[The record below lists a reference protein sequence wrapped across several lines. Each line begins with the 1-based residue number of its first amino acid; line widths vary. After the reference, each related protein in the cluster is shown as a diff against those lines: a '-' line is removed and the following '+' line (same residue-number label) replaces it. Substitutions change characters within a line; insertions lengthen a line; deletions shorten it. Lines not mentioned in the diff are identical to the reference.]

1 MVYVRKR
8 CDIIRK
14 TNPFA
19 GCHMLIYYRFNNF
32 CSFHCESEFSM
43 NAPTGK
49 VKKRFPDNFVETPDG
64 GALLK
69 SAVIVGENA
78 GGKSNFINS
87 LKYLK
92 SLFVTNSLVKAVRP
106 YINAAS
112 LMEEKNP
119 VQKFELCFTSGSGK
133 IYVYHL
139 HLDESGI
146 LYEELQSLK
155 KRNAA
160 AATLFKA
167 IKQEDGTWVASTKQA
182 GGLAGNI
189 NKFLAEDSMGLLVSK
204 FALLGDEDAKAV
216 VEWMTEVLYPEALA
230 SDHLQDVFRREADL
244 KILKDERYLEIF
256 RMVDYSICSIELDQ
270 EKPYSK
276 TVIVRKDENGNEFR
290 REVQMDSTGV
300 REFFAWAVH
309 IFRVVYE
316 NKVVFA
322 DEMDRVLNPI
332 LADRVIAFINGTE
345 HHGQFI
351 FSTHNV
357 LHLDLK
363 TYMKEQIYFVTK
375 NREQLTSEM
384 YSLSDFPEV
393 RYETTKIYEFY
404 MKGIL
409 GGTAFE

>member
-1 MVYVRKR
+1 
-8 CDIIRK
+8 
-14 TNPFA
+14 
-19 GCHMLIYYRFNNF
+19 MLIYYRFNNF
-32 CSFHCESEFSM
+32 CSFNCESEFSM
-43 NAPTGK
+43 SAPTGK
-49 VKKRFPDNFVETPDG
+49 VKKRFPDNYVETAESFD
-64 GALLK
+64 LLK

-92 SLFVTNSLVKAVRP
+92 SLFVTNSQVKSVRP
-106 YINAAS
+106 YVNAAS
-112 LMEEKNP
+112 LNNEKNP
-119 VQKFELCFTSGSGK
+119 VQKFELCFRADNGK
-133 IYVYHL
+133 VYVYHL
-139 HLDESGI
+139 HLNECGI
-146 LYEELQSLK
+146 VYEKLQTLK
-155 KRNAA
+155 KRNAVASSVFRVERQDEGFHLEGPVGVKLPASVMQKLFSEDSIGLMVSKYALLGNADAVAVVDWVTNTLYPESLA
-160 AATLFKA
+160 ADKSDDV
-167 IKQEDGTWVASTKQA
+167 IKQE
-182 GGLAGNI
+182 
-189 NKFLAEDSMGLLVSK
+189 
-204 FALLGDEDAKAV
+204 
-216 VEWMTEVLYPEALA
+216 
-230 SDHLQDVFRREADL
+230 ADL
-244 KILKDERYLEIF
+244 RILEDERYLEIF
-256 RMVDYSICSIELDQ
+256 RMVDYSICGIELDR

-276 TVIVRKDENGNEFR
+276 TVIIRKDENGNLFR
-290 REVQMDSTGV
+290 RELQMDSTGV

-332 LADRVIAFINGTE
+332 LSDRVIAFVNGAE
-345 HHGQFI
+345 HNGQFI

-363 TYMKEQIYFVTK
+363 TYMKEQIYFITK

-409 GGTAFE
+409 GDTAFE

>member
-1 MVYVRKR
+1 
-8 CDIIRK
+8 
-14 TNPFA
+14 
-19 GCHMLIYYRFNNF
+19 MLIYYRFNNF
-32 CSFHCESEFSM
+32 CSFNCESEFSM

-49 VKKRFPDNFVETPDG
+49 VKKRFPDNFVEISG
-64 GALLK
+64 GFALLK

-78 GGKSNFINS
+78 GGKSNFISS

-92 SLFVTNSLVKAVRP
+92 SLFVTNSQVKSVRSFVNAV
-106 YINAAS
+106 S
-112 LMEEKNP
+112 LQEQKKPM
-119 VQKFELCFTSGSGK
+119 QKFEICFKTANGK

-146 LYEELQSLK
+146 SYEELQSLK

-160 AATLFKA
+160 AVSLFKA
-167 IKQEDGTWVASTKQA
+167 EKQEDGSWIAVAKEFTSFGKR
-182 GGLAGNI
+182 I
-189 NKFLAEDSMGLLVSK
+189 NKLLSGESMGLLVSK
-204 FALLGDEDAKAV
+204 LALLGDENALDV
-216 VEWMTEVLYPEALA
+216 VEWMTEVLYPESLT
-230 SDHLQDVFRREADL
+230 SEKSEDIIRLDADI
-244 KILKDERYLEIF
+244 KILKDDRYLEIF
-256 RMVDYSICSIELDQ
+256 RMVDYSICGVELDY
-270 EKPYSK
+270 ENPYSK
-276 TVIVRKDENGNEFR
+276 TTIIRKDENGNYFR
-290 REVQMDSTGV
+290 RELQMDSAGV

-332 LADRVIAFINGTE
+332 LSDRVIAFVNGTE
-345 HHGQFI
+345 HNGQFI

-363 TYMKEQIYFVTK
+363 TYMKEQIYFITK
-375 NREQLTSEM
+375 DRERLTSEL
-384 YSLSDFPEV
+384 YSLSDFPEI

-404 MKGIL
+404 LKGIL

>member
-1 MVYVRKR
+1 
-8 CDIIRK
+8 
-14 TNPFA
+14 
-19 GCHMLIYYRFNNF
+19 MLIYYRFNNF
-32 CSFHCESEFSM
+32 CSFNRESEFSM

-49 VKKRFPDNFVETPDG
+49 VKKRFPDNYVETAEGFDV
-64 GALLK
+64 LK

-92 SLFVTNSLVKAVRP
+92 SLFVTNSQVKSVRP
-106 YINAAS
+106 YVNAAS
-112 LMEEKNP
+112 LNDEKSP
-119 VQKFELCFTSGSGK
+119 VQKFELCFRADNGK
-133 IYVYHL
+133 VYVYYL
-139 HLDESGI
+139 HLNESGI
-146 LYEELQSLK
+146 VYEELQTLK
-155 KRNAA
+155 KRNAIA
-160 AATLFKA
+160 SSLFKA
-167 IKQEDGTWVASTKQA
+167 EKQFDGFWSISAKETS
-182 GGLAGNI
+182 GLRKRMD
-189 NKFLAEDSMGLLVSK
+189 KFLSGESIGLLVSK
-204 FALLGDEDAKAV
+204 FALLGDEDALEV
-216 VEWMTEVLYPEALA
+216 IGWMTEKLYPESLT
-230 SDHLQDVFRREADL
+230 SDMRDDVIKQDADMH
-244 KILKDERYLEIF
+244 ILEDERYLEIF
-256 RMVDYSICSIELDQ
+256 RMVDYSICGIELDK

-276 TVIVRKDENGNEFR
+276 TIIIRKDDNGNYFR
-290 REVQMDSTGV
+290 RELQMDSTGV

-332 LADRVIAFINGTE
+332 LSDRVIAFVNGAE
-345 HHGQFI
+345 HNGQFI

-363 TYMKEQIYFVTK
+363 TYVKEQIYFVTK
-375 NREQLTSEM
+375 NREQLTSEI
-384 YSLSDFPEV
+384 YSLADFPEV

>member
-1 MVYVRKR
+1 
-8 CDIIRK
+8 
-14 TNPFA
+14 
-19 GCHMLIYYRFNNF
+19 MLIYYRFNNF
-32 CSFHCESEFSM
+32 CSFNCESEFSM
-43 NAPTGK
+43 SAPGGK
-49 VKKRFPDNFVETPDG
+49 VKKRFPDNYVETAEGFD
-64 GALLK
+64 LLK

-92 SLFVTNSLVKAVRP
+92 SLFIINSQVKSVRP
-106 YINAAS
+106 YINVVS
-112 LMEEKNP
+112 LKEERNP
-119 VQKFELCFTSGSGK
+119 IQKFELCFRAENGK
-133 IYVYHL
+133 VYVYHL
-139 HLDESGI
+139 HLNESGI
-146 LYEELQSLK
+146 VYEELQTLK
-155 KRNAA
+155 KRNAVA
-160 AATLFKA
+160 SSLFRTE
-167 IKQEDGTWVASTKQA
+167 KQEDGSWIASAKEVS
-182 GGLAGNI
+182 GLNKHMD
-189 NKFLAEDSMGLLVSK
+189 KFLTGDSIGLLVSK
-204 FALLGDEDAKAV
+204 FALLGDEDAMAV
-216 VEWMTEVLYPEALA
+216 VEWMTEKLYPESLT
-230 SDHLQDVFRREADL
+230 SDMADDVIKQDADMR
-244 KILKDERYLEIF
+244 ILEDERYLEIF
-256 RMVDYSICSIELDQ
+256 RMVDYSICGIELDK

-276 TVIVRKDENGNEFR
+276 TIIIRKDEENNLFR
-290 REVQMDSTGV
+290 RELQMDSTGV

-332 LADRVIAFINGTE
+332 LSDRVIAFVNGAE
-345 HHGQFI
+345 HNGQFV

>member
-1 MVYVRKR
+1 
-8 CDIIRK
+8 
-14 TNPFA
+14 
-19 GCHMLIYYRFNNF
+19 MLIYYRFNNF
-32 CSFHCESEFSM
+32 CSFNCESEFSM
-43 NAPTGK
+43 SAPTGK
-49 VKKRFPDNFVETPDG
+49 VKKRFPDNYVETAEGFD
-64 GALLK
+64 LLK

-92 SLFVTNSLVKAVRP
+92 SLFVTNSQVKSVRP
-106 YINAAS
+106 YVNAAS
-112 LMEEKNP
+112 LNSNKKP
-119 VQKFELCFTSGSGK
+119 IQKFELCFRASNDK
-133 IYVYHL
+133 VYVY
-139 HLDESGI
+139 
-146 LYEELQSLK
+146 ELQIDEKNIVFEKLQYIKNK
-155 KRNAA
+155 KSKAITVFEAGRNANGEWYA
-160 AATLFKA
+160 KA
-167 IKQEDGTWVASTKQA
+167 RDAHNVTMSMHKFMLGDVQVSNVKI
-182 GGLAGNI
+182 GLI
-189 NKFLAEDSMGLLVSK
+189 ISRC
-204 FALLGDEDAKAV
+204 ALLGDPDALAV
-216 VEWMTEVLYPEALA
+216 VDWMTNTLYPESLT
-230 SDHLQDVFRREADL
+230 SDMADDVIKQDADMH
-244 KILKDERYLEIF
+244 ILEDERYLEIF
-256 RMVDYSICSIELDQ
+256 RMVDYSICGIELDK

-276 TVIVRKDENGNEFR
+276 TIIIRKDDNGNFFR
-290 REVQMDSTGV
+290 RELQMDSTGV

-332 LADRVIAFINGTE
+332 LSDRVIAFVNGAE
-345 HHGQFI
+345 HNGQFI

>member
-1 MVYVRKR
+1 
-8 CDIIRK
+8 
-14 TNPFA
+14 
-19 GCHMLIYYRFNNF
+19 MLIYYRFNNF
-32 CSFHCESEFSM
+32 CSFNCESEFSM
-43 NAPTGK
+43 SAPTGK
-49 VKKRFPDNFVETPDG
+49 VKKRFPDNFVETKEG
-64 GALLK
+64 FELLK
-69 SAVIVGENA
+69 TAVIVGENA

-92 SLFVTNSLVKAVRP
+92 SLFVTNMQVKSIRP
-106 YINAAS
+106 YVNAVS
-112 LMEEKNP
+112 LNIEENP
-119 VQKFELCFTSGSGK
+119 VQKFEICFRTEKGK
-133 IYVYHL
+133 IYIYHL
-139 HLDESGI
+139 HLNDKGI
-146 LYEELQSLK
+146 VYEELQKLK
-155 KRNAA
+155 KKNAVVSSVFKVEKVA
-160 AATLFKA
+160 NGVTTL
-167 IKQEDGTWVASTKQA
+167 EVPVGVRMSGVAQTNLFSEES
-182 GGLAGNI
+182 I
-189 NKFLAEDSMGLLVSK
+189 GLLVSK
-204 FALLGDEDAKAV
+204 FALLGNEDALAV
-216 VEWMTEVLYPEALA
+216 VEWMTEVLYPESLTFDK
-230 SDHLQDVFRREADL
+230 SDDVMKQEADM
-244 KILKDERYLEIF
+244 KILQDERYLEIF
-256 RMVDYSICSIELDQ
+256 RMVDYSICGIELDK

-276 TVIVRKDENGNEFR
+276 TMIIRKDESGNSFR
-290 REVQMDSTGV
+290 RELQMDSTGV

-332 LADRVIAFINGTE
+332 LSDRVIAFVNGAE
-345 HHGQFI
+345 HTGQFI

-363 TYMKEQIYFVTK
+363 NYMKEQIYFVTK